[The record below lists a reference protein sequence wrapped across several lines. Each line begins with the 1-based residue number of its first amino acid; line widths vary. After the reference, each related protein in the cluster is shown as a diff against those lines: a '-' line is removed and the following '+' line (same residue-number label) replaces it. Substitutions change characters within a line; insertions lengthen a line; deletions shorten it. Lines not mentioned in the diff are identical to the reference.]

1 MDILARLAAAAVIP
15 VVVIDDAKD
24 AVPAAKALLAGGV
37 DVMEITFRTAAAAD
51 AIKAVAEHC
60 PDMLVG
66 AGTVITLDQC
76 RKAAECGARFIV
88 APGFDEE
95 VVRWCVENHIA
106 VTPGCVTPSEIM
118 AAMKLGLKVV
128 KFFPAGV
135 YGGLSAMK
143 ALSGPFGGIKFIP
156 TGGVNGQNIGEF
168 IAAPFIHA
176 KGDITAAITRF
187 TDAGGGVV
195 FVSSELTEMIENCD
209 RILLIKYNRIVGMKG
224 EHLVDY
230 PVDEA
235 LEMTK
240 SLDPVLI
247 DVCNTISI

>member
-176 KGDITAAITRF
+176 VGGSWVCPKADIAAGNFEKITALCRQARSAALGFEVAHI
-187 TDAGGGVV
+187 G
-195 FVSSELTEMIENCD
+195 INCEN
-209 RILLIKYNRIVGMKG
+209 G
-224 EHLVDY
+224 EASLEVCRKL
-230 PVDEA
+230 DEA
-235 LEMTK
+235 FALGVK
-240 SLDPVLI
+240 
-247 DVCNTISI
+247 